1 MIDALRAAAEGS
13 QVAITLADPV
23 EVDDTTYDI
32 GVLIIESLQDL
43 DTTVDTTADRRL
55 AVSGAEAAATASD
68 GEIDHWKIVAKRFD
82 CEWSRPTVAGWYWDG
97 LDYEST
103 PYVGVESIAITP
115 PDSSDDADVDNEN
128 SDAGEDGD
136 PAVVN

>member
-23 EVDDTTYDI
+23 EVGDTTYDT
-32 GVLIIESLQDL
+32 GTLIIESLQDQ

-55 AVSGAEAAATASD
+55 AVSGAETDAAAD
-68 GEIDHWKIVAKRFD
+68 GEIEHWKLVAKRFD
-82 CEWSRPTVAGWYWDG
+82 CDWSRPSVAGWYWDG

-103 PYVGVESIAITP
+103 AYVGVESVTITP
-115 PDSSDDADVDNEN
+115 PDSGDEADVDGEN
-128 SDAGEDGD
+128 ND
-136 PAVVN
+136 PAVAN